1 MAVPLSERM
10 SPPTKGGGVVES
22 EEAAGGGSKRALK
35 YFKVVHRS
43 AVAVHETMSL
53 ASAAVSFKQP
63 GSVVKAVSALGGN
76 GNQTQERDD
85 LEEAQGEYAWVKLWS
100 GEGYMLAKHPVEGRM
115 LDALAPSTFKVV
127 HKAVLV
133 RKDASTSSPV
143 LQIRKQNDTLLVDG
157 HLEGWLKVHNASAA
171 VQSIDGNSD
180 DNNSD
185 ADPFQDVS
193 AGWVLLQH
201 PTYGKLVQYMEGETP
216 TFGDV
221 EALEGSLK
229 ATPSSVYTGKVT
241 DPFTERMKVELNSI
255 RSAVQEKETEA
266 KRSGGGATSDVIR
279 RGLMSNAGQSS
290 SHSFCIAGNPL

>member
-1 MAVPLSERM
+1 
-10 SPPTKGGGVVES
+10 
-22 EEAAGGGSKRALK
+22 
-35 YFKVVHRS
+35 
-43 AVAVHETMSL
+43 MSL

-171 VQSIDGNSD
+171 VQSIDGNSSKNSD

-279 RGLMSNAGQSS
+279 RGLMSNAG
-290 SHSFCIAGNPL
+290 